1 MFSVYTV
8 CTFRT
13 KAVMAAQP
21 MMIESLPVIFIE
33 DDELVRR
40 ASVQSLQLAGFE
52 VIGYSSVE
60 AAKPALDETGAPPG
74 VIVSDIRLPGASG
87 LELLEHCREH
97 ALDVPVILVTGHGD
111 ISMAVQA
118 MRDGAYDFV
127 EKPFASERLIETVR
141 RALERRRLALENVA
155 LRKALAERDAL
166 VPNLIGRSAAMEQV
180 RRLIAK
186 VAPTDAAVLIN
197 GDTGA
202 GKELVA
208 RSLHELS
215 ARRAEPF
222 VAVNCGAL
230 PEAMFE
236 SEMFGYEPGAF
247 TGAAKRR
254 IGKLEYASGGTIFLD
269 EIESM
274 PLALQVKLLR
284 VLQDGVLERLGSNQP
299 VRVSCRVVAAAKG
312 DMADH
317 VAAGTFRRDLLY
329 RLNVVTIAVPP
340 LSERHEDILPLFEHF
355 LLEAAVRYERPAPV
369 LTERQRMGLMERD
382 WPGNVRE
389 LRNAAE
395 RFVLGV
401 AEAEAM
407 TGDDTGT
414 GEAVLLSLK
423 ERVEQFERA
432 VIADSLE
439 STGGSVAAAA
449 DHLQIGKATLY
460 EKIKRYGLAE
470 RGENGKDTG

>member
-1 MFSVYTV
+1 M
-8 CTFRT
+8 
-13 KAVMAAQP
+13 KASATATD
-21 MMIESLPVIFIE
+21 SLQVIFIE

-40 ASVQSLQLAGFE
+40 ASVQSLQLAGFD
-52 VIGYSSVE
+52 VAGYASVE
-60 AAKPALDETGAPPG
+60 AARPALDAAATPPG

-87 LELLEHCREH
+87 LDLLEFCRERVP
-97 ALDVPVILVTGHGD
+97 DVPVILVTGHGD

-141 RALERRRLALENVA
+141 RALERRRLVLENVA
-155 LRKALAERDAL
+155 LRRELAERDAL
-166 VPNLIGRSAAMEQV
+166 VPRIIGRSAAIEQV
-180 RRLIAK
+180 RGLIAK
-186 VAPTDAAVLIN
+186 VAPTDASVLIN

-202 GKELVA
+202 GKELIA

-215 ARRAEPF
+215 PRRAKPF
-222 VAVNCGAL
+222 VAVNCAAL
-230 PEAMFE
+230 PEPMFE

-254 IGKLEYASGGTIFLD
+254 IGKLEYASGGTLFLD

-274 PLALQVKLLR
+274 PLSLQVKLLR

-299 VRVSCRVVAAAKG
+299 IRVDCRVVAAAKG
-312 DMADH
+312 DMGEH

-329 RLNVVTIAVPP
+329 RLNVVTIALPP
-340 LSERHEDILPLFEHF
+340 ISERREDIVPLFEHF
-355 LLEAAVRYERPAPV
+355 VLDAAVRYERPAPV
-369 LTERQRMGLMERD
+369 LTERQRQRLMERD

-395 RFVLGV
+395 RFVLGIADPQAPIGGSLV
-401 AEAEAM
+401 EEDAGAA
-407 TGDDTGT
+407 
-414 GEAVLLSLK
+414 LSLK
-423 ERVEQFERA
+423 ERVERFERA
-432 VIADSLE
+432 AIADALE
-439 STGGSVAAAA
+439 QTSGAVAIAA
-449 DHLQIGKATLY
+449 DRLQIGKATLY

-470 RGENGKDTG
+470 RSDGGGKET